1 MKYRIIK
8 PEEYETG
15 VWSGGTTTQ
24 LAIYPPG
31 ASYAD
36 RNFIFR
42 LSSATVETEQSEFTH
57 LPDYDRWLMIF
68 EGSARL
74 VHGRGKEV
82 LLNPYEYDAFDGG
95 ISTVSFGRVTDY
107 NLMLRKGG
115 RGSMKAIGL
124 DENAKKIRIMP
135 QGEYQSGFA
144 GIFLRGEYAQIVLN
158 GQQFSLENG
167 CQLLVLFSDTE
178 TVSLEIS
185 GRGTAVITQGMF
197 DIAKK

>member
-42 LSSATVETEQSEFTH
+42 LSSATVDTEQSEFTH

-74 VHGRGKEV
+74 VHSSEREV
-82 LLNPYEYDAFDGG
+82 TINPYEYDAFDGG

-115 RGSMKAIGL
+115 TGSMKAIGL
-124 DENAKKIRIMP
+124 DENIKEIRIMP
-135 QGEYQSGFA
+135 QGEYQSDFA
-144 GIFLRGEYAQIVLN
+144 GIFLRGEYAQITLC
-158 GQQFSLENG
+158 GEPLKLENG
-167 CQLLVLFSDTE
+167 CQLLVLFSGTE
-178 TVSLEIS
+178 TVSLDIS
-185 GRGTAVITQGMF
+185 GNGTVVITQGLF
-197 DIAKK
+197 NI

>member
-1 MKYRIIK
+1 MQYRIIT

-42 LSSATVETEQSEFTH
+42 LSSATVDTEQSEFTH

-68 EGSARL
+68 EGRARL
-74 VHGRGKEV
+74 VHDSEKEV
-82 LLNPYEYDAFDGG
+82 TLNPYECDAFDGG

-115 RGSMKAIGL
+115 TGSMKAIGL
-124 DENAKKIRIMP
+124 DENIKEIRIMP

-144 GIFLRGEYAQIVLN
+144 GIFLRGEYAQITLC
-158 GQQFSLENG
+158 GEPLRLENG
-167 CQLLVLFSDTE
+167 CQLLVLFSGTE
-178 TVSLEIS
+178 TVSLDIS
-185 GRGTAVITQGMF
+185 GSGTVVITQGLF
-197 DIAKK
+197 NI

>member
-1 MKYRIIK
+1 MQYRIIK
-8 PEEYETG
+8 PEEFVTG

-42 LSSATVETEQSEFTH
+42 LSSATVDTEQSEFTH

-74 VHGRGKEV
+74 VHSSEREV
-82 LLNPYEYDAFDGG
+82 TINPYKYDAFDGG

-115 RGSMKAIGL
+115 TGYMKAIGL
-124 DENAKKIRIMP
+124 DENIKEIRIMP

-144 GIFLRGEYAQIVLN
+144 GIFLRGEYAQITLC
-158 GQQFSLENG
+158 GEPLKLENG
-167 CQLLVLFSDTE
+167 CQLLVLFSGAE
-178 TVSLEIS
+178 TVSLDIS
-185 GRGTAVITQGMF
+185 GSGTVVITQGLF
-197 DIAKK
+197 NI

>member
-1 MKYRIIK
+1 MQYRIIK

-24 LAIYPPG
+24 LVIYPPG

-115 RGSMKAIGL
+115 AGSMEAVIL
-124 DENAKKIRIMP
+124 DEDAKEIRLLP
-135 QGEYQSGFA
+135 REKHKNSFA
-144 GIFLRGEYAQIVLN
+144 GVFMRGGYAQIVLN
-158 GQQFSLENG
+158 GEQLSLENG
-167 CQLLVLFSDTE
+167 CQLLVLFSGAE

-185 GRGTAVITQGMF
+185 GSGTAVITQGMF
-197 DIAKK
+197 DI

>member
-1 MKYRIIK
+1 MQYRIIK

-42 LSSATVETEQSEFTH
+42 LSSATVDTEQSEFTH

-74 VHGRGKEV
+74 VHSSEREV
-82 LLNPYEYDAFDGG
+82 TINPYEYDAFDGG

-115 RGSMKAIGL
+115 TGSMKAIGL
-124 DENAKKIRIMP
+124 DENIKEIRIMP

-144 GIFLRGEYAQIVLN
+144 GIFLRGEYAQITLC
-158 GQQFSLENG
+158 GEPLKLENG
-167 CQLLVLFSDTE
+167 CQLLVLFSGTE
-178 TVSLEIS
+178 TVSLDIS
-185 GRGTAVITQGMF
+185 GSGTVVITQGLF
-197 DIAKK
+197 NI

>member
-1 MKYRIIK
+1 MQYRIIT

-42 LSSATVETEQSEFTH
+42 LSSATVDTEQSEFTH

-68 EGSARL
+68 EGRARL
-74 VHGRGKEV
+74 VHDSEKEV
-82 LLNPYEYDAFDGG
+82 TLNPYECDAFDGG

-115 RGSMKAIGL
+115 TGSMKAIGL
-124 DENAKKIRIMP
+124 DENIKEIRIMP

-144 GIFLRGEYAQIVLN
+144 GVFLQGEYAQITLC
-158 GQQFSLENG
+158 GEPLKLENG
-167 CQLLVLFSDTE
+167 CQLLVLFSGTE
-178 TVSLEIS
+178 TVSLDIS
-185 GRGTAVITQGMF
+185 GSGTVVITQGLF
-197 DIAKK
+197 NI

>member
-1 MKYRIIK
+1 MQYRIIK

-42 LSSATVETEQSEFTH
+42 LSSATVDTEQSEFTH

-74 VHGRGKEV
+74 VHDSEKEV
-82 LLNPYEYDAFDGG
+82 TLNPYECDAFDGG

-115 RGSMKAIGL
+115 TGSMKAIGL
-124 DENAKKIRIMP
+124 DENIKEIRIMP

-144 GIFLRGEYAQIVLN
+144 GIFLRGEYAQITLC
-158 GQQFSLENG
+158 GEPLKLENG
-167 CQLLVLFSDTE
+167 CQLLVLFSGAE
-178 TVSLEIS
+178 AVSLDIS
-185 GRGTAVITQGMF
+185 GSGAAVITQGMF
-197 DIAKK
+197 

>member
-1 MKYRIIK
+1 MQYRIIT

-42 LSSATVETEQSEFTH
+42 LSSATVDTEQSEFTH

-68 EGSARL
+68 EGRARL
-74 VHGRGKEV
+74 VHDSEKEV
-82 LLNPYEYDAFDGG
+82 TLNPYECDAFDGG

-115 RGSMKAIGL
+115 TGSMKAIGL
-124 DENAKKIRIMP
+124 DENIKEIRIMP

-144 GIFLRGEYAQIVLN
+144 GIFLRGEYAQITLC
-158 GQQFSLENG
+158 GEPLKLENG
-167 CQLLVLFSDTE
+167 CQLLVLFSGAE
-178 TVSLEIS
+178 TVSLDIS
-185 GRGTAVITQGMF
+185 GSGTVVITQGLF
-197 DIAKK
+197 NI

>member
-1 MKYRIIK
+1 MQYRIIT

-42 LSSATVETEQSEFTH
+42 LSSATVDTEQSEFTH

-74 VHGRGKEV
+74 VHSSEREV
-82 LLNPYEYDAFDGG
+82 TINPYEYDAFDGG

-115 RGSMKAIGL
+115 TGSMKAIGL
-124 DENAKKIRIMP
+124 DENIKEIRIMP

-144 GIFLRGEYAQIVLN
+144 GIFLRGEYAQITLC
-158 GQQFSLENG
+158 GEPLKLENG
-167 CQLLVLFSDTE
+167 CQLLVLFSGTE
-178 TVSLEIS
+178 TVSLDIS
-185 GRGTAVITQGMF
+185 GSGTVVITQGLF
-197 DIAKK
+197 NI

>member
-1 MKYRIIK
+1 MKYRIIT

-42 LSSATVETEQSEFTH
+42 LSSATVDTEQSEFTH

-74 VHGRGKEV
+74 VHDSEKEV
-82 LLNPYEYDAFDGG
+82 TLNPYECDAFDGG

-115 RGSMKAIGL
+115 TGSMKAIGL
-124 DENAKKIRIMP
+124 DENIKEIRIMP

-144 GIFLRGEYAQIVLN
+144 GIFLRGEYAQITLC
-158 GQQFSLENG
+158 GEPLKLENG
-167 CQLLVLFSDTE
+167 CQLLVLFSGTE
-178 TVSLEIS
+178 TVSLDIS
-185 GRGTAVITQGMF
+185 GSGTVVITQGLF
-197 DIAKK
+197 NI

>member
-42 LSSATVETEQSEFTH
+42 LSSATVDTEQSEFTH

-74 VHGRGKEV
+74 VHSSEREV
-82 LLNPYEYDAFDGG
+82 TINPYEYDAFDGG

-115 RGSMKAIGL
+115 IGSMKAIGL
-124 DENAKKIRIMP
+124 DENIKEIRIMP

-144 GIFLRGEYAQIVLN
+144 GIFLRGEYAQITLC
-158 GQQFSLENG
+158 GEPLKLENG
-167 CQLLVLFSDTE
+167 CQLLVLFSGTE
-178 TVSLEIS
+178 TVSLDIS
-185 GRGTAVITQGMF
+185 GSGTVVITQGLF
-197 DIAKK
+197 NI

>member
-1 MKYRIIK
+1 MEYRIIK

-42 LSSATVETEQSEFTH
+42 LSSATVDTEQSEFTH
-57 LPDYDRWLMIF
+57 MPDYNRWLMIF

-74 VHGRGKEV
+74 VHSSEREV
-82 LLNPYEYDAFDGG
+82 TLNPYDCDAFDGG

-115 RGSMKAIGL
+115 TGSMKAIGL
-124 DENAKKIRIMP
+124 DENIKEIRIMP

-144 GIFLRGEYAQIVLN
+144 GIFLRGEYAQITLC
-158 GQQFSLENG
+158 GEPLKLENG
-167 CQLLVLFSDTE
+167 CQLLVLFSGTE
-178 TVSLEIS
+178 TVSLDIS
-185 GRGTAVITQGMF
+185 GRGTAVITQGLF
-197 DIAKK
+197 NI

>member
-1 MKYRIIK
+1 MQYRIIT

-42 LSSATVETEQSEFTH
+42 LSSATVDTEQSEFTH

-68 EGSARL
+68 EGRARL
-74 VHGRGKEV
+74 VHDSEKEV
-82 LLNPYEYDAFDGG
+82 TLNPYECDAFDGG

-115 RGSMKAIGL
+115 TGSMKAIGL
-124 DENAKKIRIMP
+124 DENIKEIRIMP

-144 GIFLRGEYAQIVLN
+144 GIFLRGEYAQITLC
-158 GQQFSLENG
+158 GEPLKLENG
-167 CQLLVLFSDTE
+167 CQLLVLFSGAE
-178 TVSLEIS
+178 AVSLDIS
-185 GRGTAVITQGMF
+185 GSGAAVITQGMF
-197 DIAKK
+197 

>member
-1 MKYRIIK
+1 MQYRIIT

-24 LAIYPPG
+24 LAIYPPD

-42 LSSATVETEQSEFTH
+42 LSSATVDTEQSEFTH

-68 EGSARL
+68 KGRARL
-74 VHGRGKEV
+74 VHDSEKEV
-82 LLNPYEYDAFDGG
+82 TLNPYECDAFDGG

-115 RGSMKAIGL
+115 SGSMKAIGL
-124 DENAKKIRIMP
+124 DENIKEIRIMP

-144 GIFLRGEYAQIVLN
+144 GIFLRGEYAQITLC
-158 GQQFSLENG
+158 GEPLKLENG
-167 CQLLVLFSDTE
+167 CQLLVLFSGTE
-178 TVSLEIS
+178 TVSLDIS
-185 GRGTAVITQGMF
+185 GSGTVVITQGLF
-197 DIAKK
+197 NI

>member
-1 MKYRIIK
+1 MQYRIIK

-42 LSSATVETEQSEFTH
+42 LSSATVDTEQSEFTH

-68 EGSARL
+68 EGRARL
-74 VHGRGKEV
+74 VHDSEKEV
-82 LLNPYEYDAFDGG
+82 TLNPYECDAFDGG

-115 RGSMKAIGL
+115 SGFMKAIGL
-124 DENAKKIRIMP
+124 DENIKEIRIMP

-144 GIFLRGEYAQIVLN
+144 GIFLRGEYAQITLC
-158 GQQFSLENG
+158 GEPLKLENG
-167 CQLLVLFSDTE
+167 CQLLVLFSGTE
-178 TVSLEIS
+178 TVSLDIS
-185 GRGTAVITQGMF
+185 GSGTVVITQGLF
-197 DIAKK
+197 NI

>member
-1 MKYRIIK
+1 MQYRIIK

-42 LSSATVETEQSEFTH
+42 LSSATVDTEQSEFTY

-74 VHGRGKEV
+74 VHSSEREV
-82 LLNPYEYDAFDGG
+82 TINPYEYDAFDGG

-115 RGSMKAIGL
+115 TGSMKAIGL
-124 DENAKKIRIMP
+124 DENIKEIRIMP

-144 GIFLRGEYAQIVLN
+144 GIFLRGEYAQITLC
-158 GQQFSLENG
+158 GEPLKLENG
-167 CQLLVLFSDTE
+167 CQLLVLFSGTE
-178 TVSLEIS
+178 TVSLDIS
-185 GRGTAVITQGMF
+185 GSGTVVITQGLF
-197 DIAKK
+197 NI

>member
-1 MKYRIIK
+1 MQYRIIK

-42 LSSATVETEQSEFTH
+42 LSSATVDTEQSEFTH

-74 VHGRGKEV
+74 VHSSEREV
-82 LLNPYEYDAFDGG
+82 TINPYEYDAFDGG

-115 RGSMKAIGL
+115 SGSMKAIGL
-124 DENAKKIRIMP
+124 DENIKEIRIMP

-144 GIFLRGEYAQIVLN
+144 GIFLRGEYAQITLC
-158 GQQFSLENG
+158 GEPLKLENG
-167 CQLLVLFSDTE
+167 CQLLVLFSGTE
-178 TVSLEIS
+178 TVSLDIS
-185 GRGTAVITQGMF
+185 GSGTVVITQGLF
-197 DIAKK
+197 NI

>member
-1 MKYRIIK
+1 MQYRIIK

-31 ASYAD
+31 TSYAD

-42 LSSATVETEQSEFTH
+42 LSSATVDTEQSEFTH

-74 VHGRGKEV
+74 VHSSEREV
-82 LLNPYEYDAFDGG
+82 TINPYEYDAFDGG

-115 RGSMKAIGL
+115 TGYMKAIGL
-124 DENAKKIRIMP
+124 DENIKEIRIMP

-144 GIFLRGEYAQIVLN
+144 GIFLRGEYAQITLC
-158 GQQFSLENG
+158 GEPLKLENG
-167 CQLLVLFSDTE
+167 CQLLVLFSGTE
-178 TVSLEIS
+178 TVSLDIS
-185 GRGTAVITQGMF
+185 GSGTVVITQGLF
-197 DIAKK
+197 NI

>member
-1 MKYRIIK
+1 MQYRIIT

-42 LSSATVETEQSEFTH
+42 LSSATVDTDQSEFTH

-68 EGSARL
+68 EGRARL
-74 VHGRGKEV
+74 VHDSEKEV
-82 LLNPYEYDAFDGG
+82 TLNPYECDAFDGG

-115 RGSMKAIGL
+115 TGSMKAIGL
-124 DENAKKIRIMP
+124 DENIKEIRIMP

-144 GIFLRGEYAQIVLN
+144 GIFLRGEYAQITLC
-158 GQQFSLENG
+158 GEPLKLENG
-167 CQLLVLFSDTE
+167 CQLLVLFSGAE
-178 TVSLEIS
+178 AVSLDIS
-185 GRGTAVITQGMF
+185 GSGAAVITQGMF
-197 DIAKK
+197 

>member
-1 MKYRIIK
+1 MQYRIIT
-8 PEEYETG
+8 PEEFVTG

-42 LSSATVETEQSEFTH
+42 LSSATVDTEQSEFTH

-68 EGSARL
+68 EGRARL
-74 VHGRGKEV
+74 VHDSEKEV
-82 LLNPYEYDAFDGG
+82 TLNPYECDAFDGG

-115 RGSMKAIGL
+115 TGSMKAIGL
-124 DENAKKIRIMP
+124 DENIKEIRIMP

-144 GIFLRGEYAQIVLN
+144 GIFLRGEYAQITLC
-158 GQQFSLENG
+158 GEPLKLENG
-167 CQLLVLFSDTE
+167 CQLLVLFSGTE
-178 TVSLEIS
+178 TVSLDIS
-185 GRGTAVITQGMF
+185 GSGTVVITQGLF
-197 DIAKK
+197 NI

>member
-1 MKYRIIK
+1 MQYRIIK

-42 LSSATVETEQSEFTH
+42 LSSATVDTEQSEFTH

-68 EGSARL
+68 EGRARL
-74 VHGRGKEV
+74 VHSSEREV
-82 LLNPYEYDAFDGG
+82 TINPYEYDAFDGG

-115 RGSMKAIGL
+115 TGSMKAIGL
-124 DENAKKIRIMP
+124 DENIKEIRIMP

-144 GIFLRGEYAQIVLN
+144 GIFLRGEYAQITLC
-158 GQQFSLENG
+158 GEPLKLENG
-167 CQLLVLFSDTE
+167 CQLLVLFSGTE
-178 TVSLEIS
+178 TVSLDIS
-185 GRGTAVITQGMF
+185 GSGTVVITQGLF
-197 DIAKK
+197 NI

>member
-74 VHGRGKEV
+74 VHSSEREV
-82 LLNPYEYDAFDGG
+82 TINPYEYDAFDGG

-115 RGSMKAIGL
+115 TGYMKAIGL
-124 DENAKKIRIMP
+124 DENIKEIRIMP

-144 GIFLRGEYAQIVLN
+144 GIFLRGEYAQITLC
-158 GQQFSLENG
+158 GEPLKLENG
-167 CQLLVLFSDTE
+167 CQLLVLFGGTE
-178 TVSLEIS
+178 TVSLDIS
-185 GRGTAVITQGMF
+185 GSGTVVITQGLF
-197 DIAKK
+197 NI

>member
-1 MKYRIIK
+1 MQYRIIT

-42 LSSATVETEQSEFTH
+42 LSSATVDTEQSEFTH
-57 LPDYDRWLMIF
+57 LPDYDRWMMIF
-68 EGSARL
+68 EGRARL
-74 VHGRGKEV
+74 VHDSEKEV
-82 LLNPYEYDAFDGG
+82 TLNPYECDAFDGG

-115 RGSMKAIGL
+115 TGSMKAIGL
-124 DENAKKIRIMP
+124 DENIKEIRIMP

-144 GIFLRGEYAQIVLN
+144 GIFLRGEYAQITLC
-158 GQQFSLENG
+158 GEPMKLENG
-167 CQLLVLFSDTE
+167 CQLLVLFSGTE
-178 TVSLEIS
+178 TVSLDIS
-185 GRGTAVITQGMF
+185 GSGTVVITQGLF
-197 DIAKK
+197 NI

>member
-42 LSSATVETEQSEFTH
+42 LSSATVDTEQSEFTY

-74 VHGRGKEV
+74 VHSSEREV
-82 LLNPYEYDAFDGG
+82 TINPY
-95 ISTVSFGRVTDY
+95 
-107 NLMLRKGG
+107 
-115 RGSMKAIGL
+115 
-124 DENAKKIRIMP
+124 
-135 QGEYQSGFA
+135 
-144 GIFLRGEYAQIVLN
+144 
-158 GQQFSLENG
+158 
-167 CQLLVLFSDTE
+167 
-178 TVSLEIS
+178 
-185 GRGTAVITQGMF
+185 
-197 DIAKK
+197 

>member
-1 MKYRIIK
+1 MQYRIIK

-42 LSSATVETEQSEFTH
+42 LSSATVDTEQSEFTH

-74 VHGRGKEV
+74 VHSSEREV
-82 LLNPYEYDAFDGG
+82 TINPYEYDAFDGG

-115 RGSMKAIGL
+115 TGSMKAIGL
-124 DENAKKIRIMP
+124 DENIKEIRIMP

-144 GIFLRGEYAQIVLN
+144 GIFLRGEYAQITLC
-158 GQQFSLENG
+158 GEPLKLENG
-167 CQLLVLFSDTE
+167 CQLLVLFSGAE
-178 TVSLEIS
+178 TVSLDIS
-185 GRGTAVITQGMF
+185 GSGTVVITQGLF
-197 DIAKK
+197 NI

>member
-1 MKYRIIK
+1 MQYRIIK

-42 LSSATVETEQSEFTH
+42 LSSATVDTEQSEFTH

-74 VHGRGKEV
+74 VHDSEKEV
-82 LLNPYEYDAFDGG
+82 TLNPYECDAFDGG

-115 RGSMKAIGL
+115 TGSMKAIGL
-124 DENAKKIRIMP
+124 DENIKEIRIMP

-144 GIFLRGEYAQIVLN
+144 GIFLRGEYAQITLC
-158 GQQFSLENG
+158 GEPLKLENG
-167 CQLLVLFSDTE
+167 CQLLVLFSGTE
-178 TVSLEIS
+178 TVSLDIS
-185 GRGTAVITQGMF
+185 GSGTVVITQGLF
-197 DIAKK
+197 NI

>member
-1 MKYRIIK
+1 MQYRIIT
-8 PEEYETG
+8 PEEFVTG

-42 LSSATVETEQSEFTH
+42 LSSATVDTEQSEFTH

-68 EGSARL
+68 EGRARL
-74 VHGRGKEV
+74 VHDSEKEV
-82 LLNPYEYDAFDGG
+82 TLNPYECDAFDGG

-115 RGSMKAIGL
+115 SGFMKAIGL
-124 DENAKKIRIMP
+124 DENIKEIRIMP

-144 GIFLRGEYAQIVLN
+144 GIFLRGEYAQITLC
-158 GQQFSLENG
+158 GEPLKLENG
-167 CQLLVLFSDTE
+167 CQLLVLFSGTE
-178 TVSLEIS
+178 TVSLDIS
-185 GRGTAVITQGMF
+185 GSGTVVITQGLF
-197 DIAKK
+197 NI

>member
-1 MKYRIIK
+1 MKYRIIT

-42 LSSATVETEQSEFTH
+42 LSSATVDTEQSEFTH

-74 VHGRGKEV
+74 VHSSEREV
-82 LLNPYEYDAFDGG
+82 TINPYEYDAFDGG

-115 RGSMKAIGL
+115 TGSMKAIGL
-124 DENAKKIRIMP
+124 DENIKEIRIMP

-144 GIFLRGEYAQIVLN
+144 GIFLRGEYAQITLC
-158 GQQFSLENG
+158 GEPLKLENG
-167 CQLLVLFSDTE
+167 CQLLVLFSGTE
-178 TVSLEIS
+178 TVSLDIS
-185 GRGTAVITQGMF
+185 GSGTVVITQGLF
-197 DIAKK
+197 NI

>member
-107 NLMLRKGG
+107 NLMLRKGNA
-115 RGSMKAIGL
+115 GSMEAASL
-124 DENAKKIRIMP
+124 DRETKNLKFMP

-144 GIFLRGEYAQIVLN
+144 GVFLRGGCAQIVLN
-158 GQQFSLENG
+158 DRQLSLENG
-167 CQLLVLFSDTE
+167 CQLLVLFSGAE

-185 GRGTAVITQGMF
+185 GSGTAVITQGIF
-197 DIAKK
+197 DI